1 MNATLG
7 EAEFASDDL
16 AVLEESPSFEDLAHD
31 IQERDRLQLS
41 PSSSSLSS
49 SALSSCPSSP
59 LSPVG
64 SIASMSVDGS
74 TASFKRQ
81 KKLEVVRTDP
91 STRPGNCH
99 IVFVCFAC
107 TKFSVFRIIG
117 DILSVPEKNPEMK
130 GRAVFFSVQGNIASS
145 YL

>member
-1 MNATLG
+1 MNTTLG

-99 IVFVCFAC
+99 IVFCLFCLHKV
-107 TKFSVFRIIG
+107 FSV
-117 DILSVPEKNPEMK
+117 SNHW
-130 GRAVFFSVQGNIASS
+130 
-145 YL
+145 